1 MSICGEETG
10 DWEEIQNGSLK
21 ILVCRR
27 KFLIETIRSTMSSFF
42 VSCPFSFCVS
52 LLCRR
57 ENWNFYWNLNFF
69 FKKGGWICWKQ
80 WQQGM
85 KKENGDWSVDGVRG
99 WLEKRIMAGKEVW
112 WRRRRKLFFILFFFY
127 KINYCI
133 ILIFFLM

>member
-42 VSCPFSFCVS
+42 VSFPFSFCVS
-52 LLCRR
+52 LLV
-57 ENWNFYWNLNFF
+57 EDKIEISIGIEKIK
-69 FKKGGWICWKQ
+69 KKGDGSAENE

-85 KKENGDWSVDGVRG
+85 KKENGDWSVDGVSG

-112 WRRRRKLFFILFFFY
+112 WRRRRILFLFLFFFY